1 MDINAF
7 MEKMKNRLEAKYGG
21 KCQIYTDRLDTQLYW
36 FSGDEPEALS
46 VIIFKFVTR
55 IVGNKL
61 GDETKEFEVYN
72 WSFDMEEEKYDIISK
87 NLCFNYYTTPE
98 EKMEA
103 QIFKSMKNVYNL
115 VQNFNLLKKQKW
127 VYQRKK
133 EIEKEFSDDEY

>member
-7 MEKMKNRLEAKYGG
+7 MEKMKNRLEAKYAG

-36 FSGDEPEALS
+36 YSGDEPESLS
-46 VIIFKFVTR
+46 FLIFKFATK

-61 GDETKEFEVYN
+61 GDTTNEFEVYN
-72 WSFDMEEEKYDIISK
+72 FSFDMEEEKYDIISK
-87 NLCFNYYTTPE
+87 NLCFNYYTTTE

-103 QIFKSMKNVYNL
+103 QIFKSMKQVNNL
-115 VQNFNLLKKQKW
+115 VQNYDLLRKQKW

-133 EIEKEFSDDEY
+133 EIDYEFNEG

>member
-7 MEKMKNRLEAKYGG
+7 MVNMKNRLETKYGG
-21 KCQIYTDRLDTQLYW
+21 KCQIYTDNLDTQLYW
-36 FSGDEPEALS
+36 FSADDSLS
-46 VIIFKFVTR
+46 FLIFKFATK

-61 GDETKEFEVYN
+61 GDTTSEFEVYN

-103 QIFKSMKNVYNL
+103 QIFKSMKQVNNI